1 MVPTSTSTS
10 SITLKDVVRLVR
22 EANLVALDLE
32 STGLDPRRAEIR
44 LVQISTG
51 EETFVIDC
59 LKREEADLR
68 ILVEALAGTPVV
80 AHGAAFEWAFL
91 YHHFGVE
98 LENVTDTML
107 LAQLLAAGDMSVE
120 RGLGPVAKDVLG
132 IELDKGPQTS
142 DWSLPTL
149 TKEQLDYA
157 ALDAQVLLPL
167 HAELTAAIAER
178 GLERVARIENEAL
191 PSVARMKLEGMPVD
205 KAAWDAHAAELE
217 IQLKDLEKRMLEAD
231 WMPSRKPVP
240 QEWKLT
246 GEDCKAMLVA
256 SGLAGLTGTTAKDLK
271 PFEDEEI
278 VKRLLAYRKAK
289 GDERENLKAA
299 VLEHAPEKPPAPAQ
313 PWNFGSPHQVKEIC
327 HLITGEWFESTDE
340 TTLLARVEEHPFF
353 GHLLEHR
360 KLAKRARTYG
370 TNWFKDAYDEER
382 GRVVPG
388 WWQIGSST
396 GRFACS
402 EPNAQNLPNDGP
414 YRSFFVAPPG
424 RVFVD
429 VDYSQVEV
437 RICAKMIEE
446 PGLLDLF
453 ERGEDIYK
461 ITAAKMLDLDEG
473 GVTKKQRNLAK
484 ALILGL
490 LYGLSAYGL
499 PTYAFRNYGI
509 KMTPGEAQD
518 YVRTF
523 YALYPQLEE
532 YHDEVLGEL
541 NTNGYVDQKT
551 LAGRRRD
558 HITNRNEAINAP
570 VQGTAADGLKIA
582 MAEVYKRLRRFNG
595 TAFIVATIHDELLI
609 ECDEANGPEVLEI
622 VKKAMVETMDALV
635 NAEEPHVPIK
645 VEGAV
650 TKVWTKD

>member
-1 MVPTSTSTS
+1 MGKRATTMTLKGRRNLVPTSTSTTS
-10 SITLKDVVRLVR
+10 TTLKDVALLVR
-22 EANLVALDLE
+22 DADLVALDLE
-32 STGLDPRRAEIR
+32 TTGLDPRRAEIR

-59 LKREEADLR
+59 LKRDDADLQ
-68 ILVEALAGTPVV
+68 ILVETLAGKPIV

-98 LENVTDTML
+98 LMNVTDTML
-107 LAQLLAAGDMSVE
+107 LAQLLAAGNMSVE

-157 ALDAQVLLPL
+157 ALDAQILLPL
-167 HAELTAAIAER
+167 HAKLTAAIAER

-217 IQLKDLEKRMLEAD
+217 IQLKALEKRMLEAD
-231 WMPSRKPVP
+231 WMPAREPVP

-246 GEDCKAMLVA
+246 GEDCKVMLVA

-299 VLEHAPEKPPAPAQ
+299 VLEHAPKKPPAPAQ
-313 PWNFGSPHQVKEIC
+313 PWNFSSPQQVKELC
-327 HLITGEWFESTDE
+327 YAITGEWFENTDE
-340 TTLLARVEEHPFF
+340 ITLLQWVDKHPFF
-353 GHLLEHR
+353 GLLLEHR

-370 TNWFKDAYDEER
+370 PEWFKDAYAEDR
-382 GRVVPG
+382 GRVYPG
-388 WWQIGSST
+388 WRQIGSST

-402 EPNAQNLPNDGP
+402 APNAQNLPNDGP
-414 YRSFFVAPPG
+414 YRSFFKATAG
-424 RVFVD
+424 RTFVD
-429 VDYSQVEV
+429 VDYSQIEV
-437 RICAKMIEE
+437 RICAKMLEE
-446 PGLLDLF
+446 TGLLELF

-461 ITAAKMLDLDEG
+461 STAAKMLDIDEDA
-473 GVTKKQRNLAK
+473 VTKKQRNLAK

-499 PTYAFRNYGI
+499 PTYAFKNYGI
-509 KMTPGEAQD
+509 KMTPREAGE
-518 YVRTF
+518 YVQTF
-523 YALYPQLEE
+523 YGLYPKLEE
-532 YHDEVLGEL
+532 YHESILEEL
-541 NTNGYVDQKT
+541 NEQGYVNQRT
-551 LAGRRRD
+551 LTGRRRD
-558 HITNRNEAINAP
+558 NITNRNEAINAP
-570 VQGTAADGLKIA
+570 VQGTAADGLKMA
-582 MAEVYKRLRRFNG
+582 MAEVHNRLRKFEG
-595 TAFIVATIHDELLI
+595 TAFIVATIHDELLV
-609 ECDEANGPEVLEI
+609 ECNEADGDR
-622 VKKAMVETMDALV
+622 KST
-635 NAEEPHVPIK
+635 
-645 VEGAV
+645 
-650 TKVWTKD
+650 